1 MTYLLII
8 VNVYYLKNS
17 LRTYVQRLLKLAL
30 VQLIAKQWGCGW
42 RLTVSANDTNHF
54 ICSTPAPTDFR
65 RDMRTDTFRSL
76 PVTS

>member
-30 VQLIAKQWGCGW
+30 VQLIAKTVGVWLTSDSVRQW
-42 RLTVSANDTNHF
+42 H
-54 ICSTPAPTDFR
+54 
-65 RDMRTDTFRSL
+65 
-76 PVTS
+76 